1 MDIAGRSGVSM
12 TGRMGGAGSSYA
24 ISTYA
29 CKRRARNSLSL
40 FLSHSVSFSS
50 PASVSISFHVF
61 VVTGTARYPKFVIIA
76 IITRKVFV
84 LSTHVHKYLRTEKLS
99 ALFVRVEIIFKIP
112 VNATSVVIS
121 IKLMAVHYSLSISVF

>member
-1 MDIAGRSGVSM
+1 M
-12 TGRMGGAGSSYA
+12 
-24 ISTYA
+24 
-29 CKRRARNSLSL
+29 
-40 FLSHSVSFSS
+40 
-50 PASVSISFHVF
+50 F